1 MTAEWGSVDLMMMN
15 DGEGFH
21 TIDNQQVR
29 RTTTLLRNFSQ
40 KGDGRLSSSLVVLWC
55 GRRFCVCDDSP
66 MTSDK
71 AETRPA
77 VARRPYIF

>member
-29 RTTTLLRNFSQ
+29 RTTTVLRTFP
-40 KGDGRLSSSLVVLWC
+40 KKVMVVCRRRWLFC
-55 GRRFCVCDDSP
+55 GAVVVFAFAMTRR
-66 MTSDK
+66 
-71 AETRPA
+71 
-77 VARRPYIF
+77 